1 MEICAANSSLETA
14 IEVLAFSV
22 DSATFELNQHSINE
36 DSNELEETEIN
47 PSNLRLVYLF
57 CSLSFLTFYQRIHPL
72 AIPPEDEKYS
82 YEETRTIKICPVNTA
97 RMEILRFNTAVDS
110 FNLPSKHQLIHKSLI
125 TITSLAESR
134 LHIESKELFNRLFDA
149 F

>member
-47 PSNLRLVYLF
+47 PFNLRLVYLF
-57 CSLSFLTFYQRIHPL
+57 VRFLS
-72 AIPPEDEKYS
+72 
-82 YEETRTIKICPVNTA
+82 
-97 RMEILRFNTAVDS
+97 
-110 FNLPSKHQLIHKSLI
+110 
-125 TITSLAESR
+125 
-134 LHIESKELFNRLFDA
+134 
-149 F
+149 